1 VTSIAALG
9 WKDRSLP
16 GNGLDARDPGPRRR
30 HPPGQRQPRDSGDAI
45 ERRVAADLGPLAGG
59 FFNVSNSVANE
70 VSGTVT
76 PYRVD

>member
-1 VTSIAALG
+1 VRRAVYAFGGRSASIWTTSGTRL
-9 WKDRSLP
+9 W
-16 GNGLDARDPGPRRR
+16 
-30 HPPGQRQPRDSGDAI
+30 DSGDAI